1 MFTHPPC
8 VLEIFMLEP
17 QHDRQFR
24 LDREAKED
32 DGSQRRPRGGLLD
45 YPEASGA

>member
-17 QHDRQFR
+17 QGDRQFR

-32 DGSQRRPRGGLLD
+32 AGSQQRPTSGLLD
-45 YPEASGA
+45 YPDASSA